1 MTRGK
6 LMDRMKLALAGSIAT
21 RVVLGEETN
30 FAIADI
36 KRVTRMAHKYV
47 FLYGMSDIGITCWA
61 AQPYS
66 TDFLVSMQRSRK
78 VVSQDAMDEF
88 ADMPTRNEDFRF
100 DPPSPSDVTWHRWA
114 LTSRVHVVHG
124 RGGGGGPSPLP
135 PGSGP
140 KLRDCGLQ
148 APAQLLKLKQRKARH
163 PTGPIP
169 SSPCVG
175 QACCLPLRPHPS
187 TRESPPSSLECPAP
201 CARAPVLSWSGLR
214 RYSDEVRR
222 VVKECYEEVWGIL
235 LSRKDALWA
244 GVGELREKKE
254 LLG

>member
-114 LTSRVHVVHG
+114 LTSRVHAVHG
-124 RGGGGGPSPLP
+124 RPWWRRRPFPHRPGAPALAPSCVTVGCKPQPSP
-135 PGSGP
+135 
-140 KLRDCGLQ
+140 
-148 APAQLLKLKQRKARH
+148 AA
-163 PTGPIP
+163 
-169 SSPCVG
+169 
-175 QACCLPLRPHPS
+175 
-187 TRESPPSSLECPAP
+187 
-201 CARAPVLSWSGLR
+201 
-214 RYSDEVRR
+214 
-222 VVKECYEEVWGIL
+222 
-235 LSRKDALWA
+235 
-244 GVGELREKKE
+244 
-254 LLG
+254 